1 MELHLNILDCLSVHD
16 AVIFTEQ
23 CPFLNTNIENIEKL
37 NLKHKYISLKQ

>member
-23 CPFLNTNIENIEKL
+23 CPFLNTNIEKL
-37 NLKHKYISLKQ
+37 TLKHKYISPKQ